1 MMKRVS
7 RTTPTINHSTT
18 SHVCT
23 PLKML
28 VHRLCFAWLLGS
40 VWRVRWLAG
49 CALGVSLAG
58 CISSPFYYPDR
69 VVYSTPAS
77 AGLPFEAVSFASADG
92 TLLTGWF
99 IPAVGYPKAA
109 KATVVHFHGNA
120 QNMTA
125 HWRFVEWLPQRG
137 FNTLVF
143 DYRGY
148 GASAGSPEPKGVFE
162 DSNAALD
169 YVRKRADVDPTRLL
183 VLGQSL
189 GGTNAIAAVGAGNR
203 AGVRAMAIEA
213 TFYSYSSI
221 ASDKI
226 PGAGVL
232 VSDTYSADRT
242 IANLAPIPLLLLHGT
257 ADAVIPYAHS
267 RRLFDKAREPKTLM
281 TVEGGG
287 HIEAFTQ
294 RFGTRY
300 QDALV
305 KFFEAA
311 L

>member
-1 MMKRVS
+1 MPS
-7 RTTPTINHSTT
+7 TNHCTT

-28 VHRLCFAWLLGS
+28 ARCLCFAWLMPF
-40 VWRVRWLAG
+40 VRPVRWLFG

-58 CISSPFYYPDR
+58 CISGPFYYPDR
-69 VVYSTPAS
+69 VMYSTPAS
-77 AGLPFEAVSFASADG
+77 VGLPFEAVSFASADG

-99 IPAVGYPKAA
+99 IPAVGYPNPKAA
-109 KATVVHFHGNA
+109 KGTVVHFHGNA

-125 HWRFVEWLPQRG
+125 HWRFVEWLPQHG

-203 AGVRAMAIEA
+203 AGVRAMVIDS

-226 PGAGVL
+226 PGAGLL

-242 IANLAPIPLLLLHGT
+242 IARLAPIPLLLLHGT

-300 QDALV
+300 QDAV
-305 KFFEAA
+305 VEFFGAA
-311 L
+311 LLDR

>member
-1 MMKRVS
+1 MS
-7 RTTPTINHSTT
+7 THGSHHHTPKPEIQANR
-18 SHVCT
+18 
-23 PLKML
+23 P
-28 VHRLCFAWLLGS
+28 RY
-40 VWRVRWLAG
+40 WRIQWLATCVLG
-49 CALGVSLAG
+49 ALLAG

-69 VVYSTPAS
+69 VVYSTPDS
-77 AGLPFEAVSFASADG
+77 VGLPFEKVSFPSADG

-99 IPAVGYPKAA
+99 IPAVGYPNPKNA
-109 KATVVHFHGNA
+109 KGTVVHFHGNA

-137 FNTLVF
+137 FNVLVF

-169 YVRKRADVDPTRLL
+169 YVRKRTDVDPTRLL

-203 AGVRAMAIEA
+203 VGVKAMAIDS
-213 TFYSYSSI
+213 TFYSYASI

-226 PGAGVL
+226 PGAGLL

-267 RRLFDKAREPKTLM
+267 RRLYDKAREPKTLI

-300 QDALV
+300 QDAV
-305 KFFEAA
+305 VAFFEAA